1 MTEKTHKAIYAR
13 EIARRLD
20 ALIDWAI
27 ENAPVEE
34 PALSSKDFYDVRK
47 SFLIIA
53 SKGHPLYHEP
63 EPAEGGAQYIPVTPA
78 PWP

>member
-1 MTEKTHKAIYAR
+1 MTETTDKAIYAR
-13 EIARRLD
+13 EIVRKLD
-20 ALIDWAI
+20 SIIAWAI

-34 PALSSKDFYDVRK
+34 PVLSINDFADIRK
-47 SFLIIA
+47 QFLIIA

-63 EPAEGGAQYIPVTPA
+63 EPAEGGAQYINVTPA